1 MVQFDVMQLF
11 TDFLISILTTLHQF
25 TGNLGIDI
33 ILFTIIIR
41 TALLPL
47 TLPSLKAGQKL
58 KQLQPEIK
66 ALQKKHQGDKK
77 ALQLAQVELYKKYNV
92 NPLAGCL
99 PQLVQIGILILL
111 YRVLID
117 FLGKPEINGV
127 AINTMFAWFDLSKP
141 DPKYILPVL
150 ASVSQ
155 LFMSLMIAPGAEKR
169 DIVPNK
175 SKKKT
180 IQEANKKEED
190 IAEMAQTMQQQM
202 IFLMP
207 IMTGVIALRFPSGL
221 ALYWI
226 ITTIFSIGQQYYIS
240 GWGGITT
247 YYNRLKN
254 LMSRKEV

>member
-1 MVQFDVMQLF
+1 MQLF
-11 TDFLISILTTLHQF
+11 TDFLISILTALHQF
-25 TGNLGIDI
+25 TGSLGIDI

-47 TLPSLKAGQKL
+47 TLPSLKAGHKL
-58 KQLQPEIK
+58 KELQPEIK
-66 ALQKKHQGDKK
+66 KLQQKHKGDKK
-77 ALQLAQVELYKKYNV
+77 AMQLAQVELYKKYNV

-111 YRVLID
+111 YRVLIN
-117 FLGKPEINGV
+117 FLGNPEINGAV
-127 AINTMFAWFDLSKP
+127 INSKFGWFDLSKP
-141 DPKYILPVL
+141 DPLYILPVF
-150 ASVSQ
+150 AAVSQ

-180 IQEANKKEED
+180 VQEANKKEED
-190 IAEMAQTMQQQM
+190 VAEMAQSMQQQM

-226 ITTIFSIGQQYYIS
+226 MTTLFSIGQQYYVS

-247 YYNRLKN
+247 YSARLKN
-254 LMSRKEV
+254 LISERK

>member
-1 MVQFDVMQLF
+1 MQLF
-11 TDFLISILTTLHQF
+11 TDFLISILTALHQF
-25 TGNLGIDI
+25 TGSLGIDI

-47 TLPSLKAGQKL
+47 TLPSLKAGHKL
-58 KQLQPEIK
+58 KELQPEIK
-66 ALQKKHQGDKK
+66 KLQQKHKGDKK
-77 ALQLAQVELYKKYNV
+77 AMQLAQVELYKKYNV

-111 YRVLID
+111 YRVLIN
-117 FLGKPEINGV
+117 FLGNPEINGAV
-127 AINTMFAWFDLSKP
+127 INSKFGWFDLSKP
-141 DPKYILPVL
+141 DPLYILPVF
-150 ASVSQ
+150 AAVSQ

-175 SKKKT
+175 SKKKAV
-180 IQEANKKEED
+180 QEANKKEED
-190 IAEMAQTMQQQM
+190 VAEMAQSMQQQM

-226 ITTIFSIGQQYYIS
+226 VTTLFSIGQQYYVS

-247 YYNRLKN
+247 YSARLKN
-254 LMSRKEV
+254 LISERK